1 LEGNLVKRNDVRYY
15 GGIDPHTGLRDE
27 SLPDRFDRT
36 IVSAD
41 CTFKDIKT
49 ADKVAI
55 VSVGVKGRKRFV
67 LNVINA
73 HLDSTATE
81 EEILRQRE
89 IHKPVSATL
98 VEDKANGSAVIKR
111 LKQTIPG
118 VIAINPEGGKVSRV
132 QAMAP
137 EWQAGDWYVPR
148 NAAWIE
154 PFLTQLLMFP
164 AARNDDMVDATSQA
178 AIYLQ
183 ERGWQNGW
191 FAQLSSQL
199 AELRREH
206 PGTDPTELAL
216 KHGLIAGAVPYYNL
230 EQAQMREQAKS
241 GNEPVFARDR
251 GTFGAVKSL
260 SMPSSRV
267 RELRSA
273 QGHPDRCPKCQNPNL
288 ARYDGLSKCV
298 CGWNSRDGAATVI
311 EPPLPA
317 PPKREGVFD
326 FLHRGL

>member
-1 LEGNLVKRNDVRYY
+1 
-15 GGIDPHTGLRDE
+15 
-27 SLPDRFDRT
+27 LPNYFDRT
-36 IVSAD
+36 ITSAD

-55 VSVGVKGRKRFV
+55 VTVGVKGRKRFV

-73 HLDSTATE
+73 HLDSSATE
-81 EEILRQRE
+81 VEILRQRE
-89 IHKPVSATL
+89 IYKPESATL

-137 EWQAGDWYVPR
+137 EWQGGDWFVPR
-148 NAAWIE
+148 NAAWTE

-164 AARNDDMVDATSQA
+164 AARHDDMVDATSQL

-183 ERGWQNGW
+183 KRGWQNGW
-191 FAQLSSQL
+191 FAQLTSEF

-216 KHGLIAGAVPYYNL
+216 KHGLVTGAVPYNL
-230 EQAQMREQAKS
+230 EQAQMREQAKKAD
-241 GNEPVFARDR
+241 EPVFARDR
-251 GTFGAVKSL
+251 GAFGAQK
-260 SMPSSRV
+260 
-267 RELRSA
+267 
-273 QGHPDRCPKCQNPNL
+273 NL
-288 ARYDGLSKCV
+288 AMTNNHVPTYRTKLPDACPDCGNVAIAKYDSWARCAK
-298 CGWNSRDGAATVI
+298 CGWDSRTVVVTTPVVVP
-311 EPPLPA
+311 EK
-317 PPKREGVFD
+317 PKEKPGLLD
-326 FLHRGL
+326 FVLRKLA